1 MLAHLFRTR
10 MFGHL
15 SLMLYHSWSVN
26 IARFMERQTG
36 TTIEWF
42 HVIPRDPV
50 FI

>member
-1 MLAHLFRTR
+1 MLVLLFRTR

-15 SLMLYHSWSVN
+15 FSMLRFSWSVN

-36 TTIEWF
+36 TTIEQF
-42 HVIPRDPV
+42 SGTPRDMV

>member
-1 MLAHLFRTR
+1 MLELLFRTL

-15 SLMLYHSWSVN
+15 FSMLSFLWSVN

-36 TTIEWF
+36 TTIEQLNG
-42 HVIPRDPV
+42 IPRNPA